1 MKKVLLS
8 LVMALLAVSVNAQA
22 IYGYGSSIQQGSYTA
37 LTDATVIALG
47 TDDALKTNFDDPDDP
62 INNFNQKL
70 ILPSGVFEE
79 ETTGAGYPIGFE
91 FKFNDKTFTSFG
103 IATNG
108 GIYLGNEEVT
118 LPAAQKWIFTRDNTN
133 NVIGFVPN
141 RGTACNE
148 ETVISYKL
156 EGTAPE
162 RTLVIEFKEFGALQ
176 GFWGV
181 DAYFFDFQVRLHE
194 GTNAID
200 IVVNGMADALSYV
213 DEESGTTETNT
224 ILATIGIKGEGGEAT
239 AVFTGTMAEWARKNG
254 SSDTFEFDNTVVDG
268 TTFAISY
275 PTDVVTPT
283 VQPTDLVINQFST
296 SLTGSFTPAE
306 GVDQYLLVYQEGKEI
321 TTLPTDKTTYA
332 EGDKLGEATVLRYY
346 DDFKFEVEDLTVAT
360 DYTFAVFAVNAFGL
374 NGPAYNTVNPLTV
387 VTYTRPA
394 APATFEFAE
403 IGETTAKINLT
414 ANEAGNKII
423 VVYNSELVRS
433 NYGDYPLIGEL
444 AGEYTSGQEI
454 EGGGKVAYFG
464 EAGEDI
470 EITALEH
477 SKGYFFEAYSYD
489 PTYGYSTDKLESAQA
504 TVAHLPYALDMSV
517 AKTYDVPAGWVKN
530 EGSTFEVPRSVS
542 GFTSEEIPYLLWCKV
557 TKGNATNGVLNQ
569 ITSNPIII
577 DQEDA
582 VVRFNFT
589 IFHQPSRFLTEAY
602 NVWNENDVFAVQV
615 STDGE
620 TFTDLVSYNSTNN
633 PQFVYTSE
641 EKTLVPFEADMSQ
654 YEGQKVWIRIN
665 WHLYNNT
672 FSPGTLVLDNFK
684 VEKFVVPAIPAV
696 KMEDVAHISAKVT
709 WRGEQENYEVAY
721 AKTVVAEEGETRE
734 EGEGAEELEF
744 VTIKVEGASEYVLT
758 ELEAETEYQVKVRG
772 IIDNYTYSEWSEI
785 VTFTTTAW
793 PECDAPTNL
802 AADMTAFVSDGIVTL
817 TWEGTEDHL
826 TWDVRYRD
834 ANSTTWITI
843 EGLEEPTT
851 VLEGLEEGVTYLWNV
866 RAYCTAE
873 RVTAWSAQA
882 TFKAGP
888 TVPAAPVVTG
898 SFEGDIIILEWEAVP
913 GALTYKLYYGGKAL
927 TEPFEETIA
936 EIQVPSV
943 GTYCFTVTALNEV
956 GESAHSDEVCV
967 TVTVPEGMT
976 VPETPELVATL
987 DNNFVVLT
995 WEAVE
1000 GATYYDVY
1008 VDVENGQD
1016 QYLGTATMEDLPI
1029 RMQLPEYGIYCFYIV
1044 AANLA
1049 GESEPSNTACVNY
1062 GNVGV
1067 EENEF
1072 TFNIYPNPVNDK
1084 LVIETEANIEE
1095 ICIYDAFGRLMTTI
1109 NGQATTVDVSEYNAG
1124 VYIMKLRT
1132 DNGEIVKRFV
1142 KK

>member
-62 INNFNQKL
+62 VNNFNQKL

-118 LPAAQKWIFTRDNTN
+118 LPAEQKWIFTRDNTN

-200 IVVNGMADALSYV
+200 IVVNGMADALTSYD
-213 DEESGTTETNT
+213 DEGNPESNT
-224 ILATIGIKGEGGEAT
+224 ILATIGIKGEGEEAT

-268 TTFAISY
+268 TTFAFSY

-321 TTLPTDKTTYA
+321 TTLPTDKTSYA
-332 EGDKLGEATVLRYY
+332 EGDKLGEATVLRYS
-346 DDFKFEVEDLTVAT
+346 DDFTFEVEDLTVAT

-394 APATFEFAE
+394 APAAFEFAE

-444 AGEYTSGQEI
+444 AGEYTAGQEI

-464 EAGEDI
+464 EAGEGI
-470 EITALEH
+470 ELTGLEH

-504 TVAHLPYALDMSV
+504 TVAHLPYVLDFSV
-517 AKTYDVPAGWVKN
+517 AKTYEVPAGWTVN
-530 EGSTFEVPRSVS
+530 EGSTFQVPKSVS
-542 GFTSEEIPYLLWCKV
+542 GFTSEENPYLLWCKV

-569 ITSNPIII
+569 LTSSPIII
-577 DQEDA
+577 DQRDA
-582 VVRFNFT
+582 VVKFDFT
-589 IFHQPSRFLTEAY
+589 IFHQPSRFATEAY
-602 NVWNENDVFAVQV
+602 NVWNENDVFAVQA

-641 EKTLVPFEADMSQ
+641 EKTLIPFEAELAQ

-672 FSPGTLVLDNFK
+672 FSPGTLVLDNFNVEGREIPATPIVK
-684 VEKFVVPAIPAV
+684 VEDIT
-696 KMEDVAHISAKVT
+696 HLSAKVT

-721 AKTVVAEEGETRE
+721 AKTGE
-734 EGEGAEELEF
+734 EF
-744 VTIKVEGASEYVLT
+744 VTTVIEGIKEYALT

-772 IIDNYTYSEWSEI
+772 IAAENDYSDWSEV

-793 PECDAPTNL
+793 PECDAPTDL
-802 AADMTAFVSDGIVTL
+802 AAAVEGKTATL

-826 TWDVRYRD
+826 SWEVRYRD
-834 ANSTTWITI
+834 ANSTSWTTI

-851 VLEGLEEGVTYLWNV
+851 VLEDLEEGVTYLWNV
-866 RAYCTAE
+866 RAYCTAGRE
-873 RVTAWSAQA
+873 TAWSAQA
-882 TFKAGP
+882 TFTTGP

-913 GALTYKLYYGGKAL
+913 GALTYKLYYGGTAL

-967 TVTVPEGMT
+967 TVTLPEDMT
-976 VPETPELVATL
+976 VPATPELVATL
-987 DNNFVVLT
+987 DDNFVVLT

-1008 VDVENGQD
+1008 IYVPEGQD

-1029 RMQLPEYGIYCFYIV
+1029 RMQLPEYGEYCFYIV

-1049 GESEPSNTACVNY
+1049 GESKPSNIACVNY
-1062 GNVGV
+1062 GSVGI
-1067 EENEF
+1067 EENEVV
-1072 TFNIYPNPVNDK
+1072 FNIYPNPVNDK
-1084 LVIETEANIEE
+1084 LVIETEATIEE
-1095 ICIYDAFGRLMTTI
+1095 ICIYDAFGRLMEKVNETTTI
-1109 NGQATTVDVSEYNAG
+1109 DVSEYNAG
-1124 VYIMKLRT
+1124 VYIMKVRT

>member
-62 INNFNQKL
+62 VNNFNQKL

-91 FKFNDKTFTSFG
+91 FNFNDKTFTSFG

-118 LPAAQKWIFTRDNTN
+118 LPAEQKWIFTRDNTN

-200 IVVNGMADALSYV
+200 IVVNGMADALTSYD
-213 DEESGTTETNT
+213 DEGNPESNSTLIT
-224 ILATIGIKGEGGEAT
+224 LGIKGEGEEAT

-268 TTFAISY
+268 TTFAFSY

-321 TTLPTDKTTYA
+321 TTLPTDKTSYA
-332 EGDKLGEATVLRYY
+332 EGDKLGEATVLRYS
-346 DDFKFEVEDLTVAT
+346 DDFTFEVEDLTVAT

-394 APATFEFAE
+394 APAAFEFAE

-414 ANEAGNKII
+414 ANETGNKII

-444 AGEYTSGQEI
+444 AGEYTAGQEI

-464 EAGEDI
+464 EAGEGI
-470 EITALEH
+470 ELTGLEH

-504 TVAHLPYALDMSV
+504 TVAHLPYVLDFSV
-517 AKTYDVPAGWVKN
+517 AKTYEVPAGWTVN
-530 EGSTFEVPRSVS
+530 EGSTFQVPKSVS
-542 GFTSEEIPYLLWCKV
+542 GFTSEENPYLLWCKV

-569 ITSNPIII
+569 LTSSPIII
-577 DQEDA
+577 DQRDA
-582 VVRFNFT
+582 VVKFDFT
-589 IFHQPSRFLTEAY
+589 IFHQPSRFATEAY
-602 NVWNENDVFAVQV
+602 NVWNENDVFAVQA

-641 EKTLVPFEADMSQ
+641 EKTLIPFEAELAQ

-672 FSPGTLVLDNFK
+672 FSPGTLVLDNFNVEGREIPATPIVK
-684 VEKFVVPAIPAV
+684 VEDIT
-696 KMEDVAHISAKVT
+696 HLTAKVS
-709 WRGEQENYEVAY
+709 WRSEQENYEVAY
-721 AKTVVAEEGETRE
+721 AKTGE
-734 EGEGAEELEF
+734 EF
-744 VTIKVEGASEYVLT
+744 VTVVVEGASEYVLT

-772 IIDNYTYSEWSEI
+772 IVAEGEYSDWSEV
-785 VTFTTTAW
+785 VTFTTAAW
-793 PECDAPTNL
+793 PECDAPTDL
-802 AADMTAFVSDGIVTL
+802 AAAVEGQTATL
-817 TWEGTEDHL
+817 TWVGTEDHL
-826 TWDVRYRD
+826 SWEVRYRN
-834 ANSTTWITI
+834 ATSTSWTNVKD
-843 EGLEEPTT
+843 LEEAAL
-851 VLEGLEEGVTYLWNV
+851 VLEDLEAEVTYLWNV
-866 RAYCTAE
+866 RAYCTAGRE
-873 RVTAWSAQA
+873 TSWSAQGSF
-882 TFKAGP
+882 TTESAGP

-913 GALTYKLYYGGKAL
+913 GALTYKLYYGGNPL

-936 EIQVPSV
+936 EIQVPSI

-967 TVTVPEGMT
+967 TVTLPEGME
-976 VPETPELVATL
+976 VPAAPELVATL
-987 DNNFVVLT
+987 DDDFVVLT
-995 WEAVE
+995 WEEVE
-1000 GATYYDVY
+1000 GASFYDLYIY
-1008 VDVENGQD
+1008 VPQGQD

-1029 RMQLPEYGIYCFYIV
+1029 RMQLPEYGEYCFYLI

-1049 GESEPSNTACVNY
+1049 GESEPSDMACVNY
-1062 GNVGV
+1062 GSVGI
-1067 EENEF
+1067 EENEVV
-1072 TFNIYPNPVNDK
+1072 FNIYPNPVNDK
-1084 LVIETEANIEE
+1084 LVIETEATIEE
-1095 ICIYDAFGRLMTTI
+1095 ICIYDAFGRLMEKVNETTTI
-1109 NGQATTVDVSEYNAG
+1109 DVSEYNAG
-1124 VYIMKLRT
+1124 VYIMKVRT